1 MTKEELLQYFTDQ
14 LNKDQRIS
22 TIKLLEKVGEYN
34 KTFIEEVPP
43 VNLGEIVS
51 NACELFGACPILVMG
66 GSRKRE
72 LVFSRYL
79 IYYQLRK
86 QGLTFARIGKIMNK
100 DHATIVHGVAKLKN
114 DLETKF
120 EPVYSN
126 FKKFEKAMKESSAS

>member
-1 MTKEELLQYFTDQ
+1 MNKEELLQYFTDQ

-34 KTFIEEVPP
+34 KTFKEENPKELDKV
-43 VNLGEIVS
+43 VS
-51 NACELFGACPILVMG
+51 TACELFGACPILVMG
-66 GSRKRE
+66 ESRKRE

-86 QGLTFARIGKIMNK
+86 QGLTYSRIGKIMNRG
-100 DHATIVHGVAKLKN
+100 HSTILHGVAKLKN

-126 FKKFEKAMKESSAS
+126 FKQFEKAMKESSAA

>member
-22 TIKLLEKVGEYN
+22 TIKLLEKVGKYN

-114 DLETKF
+114 DLEIKF